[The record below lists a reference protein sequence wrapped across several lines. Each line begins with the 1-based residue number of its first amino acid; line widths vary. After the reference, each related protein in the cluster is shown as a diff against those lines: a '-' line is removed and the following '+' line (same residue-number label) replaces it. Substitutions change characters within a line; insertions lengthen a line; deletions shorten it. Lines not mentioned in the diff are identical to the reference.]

1 MRNDG
6 RWDWTLVLQS
16 ALLCAFAFNLI
27 FFIQE
32 LFLVVPKALTPG
44 LRPTLFHNNHHWT
57 GANPLARLFQ
67 GTGALATLTTA
78 AACALWLKDRPP
90 RSATVRLF
98 VIWTIFHGS
107 FEALPQFVIGAFLP
121 QNDVGMALD
130 YLGLSQA
137 AKWVVASLAVVTM
150 VMIARALSHP
160 FLDLDAS
167 TAQLATPGGR
177 SGVMFRVATVP
188 ALIALVLVV
197 PFRVPG
203 TADQVFLAPA
213 IMITVGILCL
223 QGTAGFASNRSAGE
237 GIPRSARGATRGN
250 VRSSGA
256 ALPRSTFWPLAALL
270 IQLAIFQ
277 LVLRHGIDFF

>member
-1 MRNDG
+1 MRSER

-57 GANPLARLFQ
+57 GDNPLARLFQ
-67 GTGALATLTTA
+67 GTGALATIVTA
-78 AACALWLKDRPP
+78 AACALWLKRRRP
-90 RSATVRLF
+90 RSAAVRLF

-107 FEALPQFVIGAFLP
+107 FEALPQLVIGALVP
-121 QNDVGMALD
+121 QNDVGMAME

-137 AKWVVASLAVVTM
+137 AKWSAALVAVVAM
-150 VMIARALSHP
+150 VMIARGLSSP
-160 FLDLDAS
+160 FLELDAS
-167 TAQLATPGGR
+167 TEQPATPAGR
-177 SGVMFRVATVP
+177 SRAIFRIATMP
-188 ALIALVLVV
+188 SLIALLLII

-203 TADQVFLAPA
+203 TADQVYLAPV
-213 IMITVGILCL
+213 IMITAGILCL
-223 QGTAGFASNRSAGE
+223 QGAAGFAV
-237 GIPRSARGATRGN
+237 RGVTLGN
-250 VRSSGA
+250 VRTNGT
-256 ALPRSTFWPLAALL
+256 LLLRSTVWPLAALL
-270 IQLAIFQ
+270 IQLAVFQ